1 MKILIVHDDV
11 IEASKIKLVM
21 ARYGDCETASG
32 GKNALEMFKKAHSEA
47 APFDFINL
55 EMDMNEMKGNMVA
68 AEIRKWETE
77 HKKESR
83 VKILMVLSEADRQ
96 TAGPFLEKSGVQFLV
111 KPYNRKIMET
121 TLETI
126 GLTKAAPPAPPSPP
140 TPPPKKEAPADTA
153 PDTQKPDKKEESD
166 AVIKKLTALITDPD
180 QLQDIESRQALE
192 ELVTKGGKQAQL
204 LMGQYITSAKL
215 PLHTRMEL
223 IRCASYI
230 RSPLFLVPLNRVI
243 DTEDNIRLVERAL
256 VSISKYSDQR
266 ALNILSNALKKLKNP
281 MLLNT
286 LRREIAKIK
295 QDNPVLAIL
304 PRFLQSHKSL
314 KNFRVTLDIL
324 KKIVTPRDTG
334 LFINY
339 LRAGNETLELG
350 TFELLCFAG
359 DTSIKESIFGF
370 FEDRVGKLDCLK
382 QPECDP
388 LYRLM
393 LYLNY
398 YMRQNPSLVDER
410 IANFKE
416 FYGNV
421 RDIRARQ
428 LTVSILCQSQNPE
441 ALDFIKN
448 IYAGAKD
455 LQKWIIEQLSGN
467 PAAVDFLFERY
478 HEGAEWTNMVITSL
492 LKSEKGLHFFVD
504 NFFTFELERQEFI
517 VRELPFSG
525 DPYLVE
531 FIRKIYNTQ
540 LYSLK
545 NYLLK
550 VIREN
555 FLFSFKDIL
564 FDPNNQREFMFMGKD
579 YLETIILLFPMT
591 SIWMLFRKIA
601 YDDVSTNKIKDFLDL
616 IQRVA
621 GVEPVI
627 RFRDMKFIQ
636 DLFKRVY
643 KANNIELYVKY
654 FSVFENMKTLDL
666 RTYKYLLDATTS
678 FAQSRGANIT
688 VSEKGAVN
696 KLKQKLLDQ
705 YPDIRDIES
714 LYKELKVIFANK
726 PINLESLEKLLKSNH
741 ISVALN
747 IDRVCVF
754 LAGRLKRGEY
764 ISDDDRQLFFMQFP
778 MIARFIEY
786 LWGQGFEKLLEWEN
800 IPSQPKLVK
809 QFAGSLT
816 FVLNF
821 QNKKMSALLKD
832 QLKEVL
838 PEFEVILDKE
848 KPDPT
853 DILLCDTE
861 VLQGYIDK
869 RSLSARRILL
879 YLENRMDYAPFR
891 SLNCKVFMRPIS
903 GYRIVKLLLQDLFL

>member
-1 MKILIVHDDV
+1 MKILIVHDDA
-11 IEASKIKLVM
+11 IEAGKAKLVLSK
-21 ARYGDCETASG
+21 YGNCDTASG
-32 GKNALEMFKKAHSEA
+32 GKNAIEMFKKAHA
-47 APFDFINL
+47 DAVPFDFINL
-55 EMDMNEMKGNMVA
+55 EMDMSDMKGNIVA

-77 HKKESR
+77 HQKEQ
-83 VKILMVLSEADRQ
+83 VKILMVLSQADQQ

-121 TLETI
+121 TLENI
-126 GLTKAAPPAPPSPP
+126 GLKKEAPPPS
-140 TPPPKKEAPADTA
+140 PPKKEAPPQKTGEAAA
-153 PDTQKPDKKEESD
+153 PTTQTETDKAKETE
-166 AVIKKLTALITDPD
+166 AILKKLTALITDPD

-192 ELVTKGGKQAQL
+192 QLVTKGGKQAQL

-324 KKIVTPRDTG
+324 KKIVTPNDTG

-339 LRAGNETLELG
+339 LRAGNDTLELG

-359 DTSIKESIFGF
+359 DASIKESIFGF
-370 FEDRVGKLDCLK
+370 FDDRTAKTECLA

-388 LYRLM
+388 LYRLIFSFKQ
-393 LYLNY
+393 
-398 YMRQNPSLVDER
+398 YMQQNPSLVDER

-416 FYGNV
+416 LYAKV
-421 RDIRARQ
+421 RDIRVRQ
-428 LTVSILCQSQNPE
+428 LTVSTLCRSQNPG
-441 ALDFIKN
+441 ALDFIKA
-448 IYAGAKD
+448 IYAEAED
-455 LQKWIIEQLSGN
+455 LQGWIVEQLSGN

-478 HEGAEWTNMVITSL
+478 HEGGEWMETVITSL
-492 LKSEKGLHFFVD
+492 LKSEKGLHYFVD
-504 NFFTFELERQEFI
+504 NFFSFELDRQEFI
-517 VRELPFSG
+517 VKKIPFSD

-545 NYLLK
+545 NYMLK

-564 FDPNNQREFMFMGKD
+564 FDPDNQREFMFMGKD
-579 YLETIILLFPMT
+579 YLETIIRLFPMT
-591 SIWMLFRKIA
+591 SMWMLYRKIA
-601 YDDVSTNKIKDFLDL
+601 YDDISTNKIKDFLDV
-616 IQRVA
+616 IQRVT

-627 RFRDMKFIQ
+627 RFNDMKFVQ

-643 KANNIELYVKY
+643 KANNIELYAKY

-666 RTYKYLLDATTS
+666 RTYKYLLDASSS
-678 FAQSRGANIT
+678 FVQSRGPNIT
-688 VSEKGAVN
+688 ANEKGAVN

-705 YPDIRDIES
+705 FPDIREIEN
-714 LYKELKVIFANK
+714 LYKELQIIFANK
-726 PINLESLEKLLKSNH
+726 PIILESLEKLLRTNH
-741 ISVALN
+741 TAVALN
-747 IDRVCVF
+747 IDKVCVY

-764 ISDDDRQLFFMQFP
+764 ISDDDRQLFSMQFP
-778 MIARFIEY
+778 MIAGFLEY
-786 LWGQGFEKLLEWEN
+786 LWGQGFDKVLEWEN
-800 IPSQPKLVK
+800 IPAQPKLVK
-809 QFAGSLT
+809 HFSSSIK
-816 FVLNF
+816 FVINF

-832 QLKEVL
+832 QLKEVF
-838 PEFEVILDKE
+838 PEFEIILDKE
-848 KPDPT
+848 TPETT

-861 VLQGYIDK
+861 ILQGYMDR

-903 GYRIVKLLLQDLFL
+903 SYKIVKLLLKDLYL

>member
-11 IEASKIKLVM
+11 IEASKIKLVL
-21 ARYGDCETASG
+21 AKYGNCETASG
-32 GKNALEMFKKAHSEA
+32 GKNAIEMFKKAHSEA
-47 APFDFINL
+47 APYAFINL
-55 EMDMNEMKGNMVA
+55 EMDMGDMKGNMVA

-77 HKKESR
+77 HKKEPR
-83 VKILMVLSEADRQ
+83 VKILIVLSEADRQ

-121 TLETI
+121 TLKEI
-126 GLTKAAPPAPPSPP
+126 GLEKAAPPPQKPAAPAAPQ
-140 TPPPKKEAPADTA
+140 TQTDKKKEIDL
-153 PDTQKPDKKEESD
+153 
-166 AVIKKLTALITDPD
+166 ILKKLTALITDPD

-215 PLHTRMEL
+215 PMHTRMEL
-223 IRCASYI
+223 IRSASYI

-256 VSISKYSDQR
+256 ISISKYSDQR

-324 KKIVTPRDTG
+324 KKIVTPNDTT

-350 TFELLCFAG
+350 TFELLCFSG
-359 DTSIKESIFGF
+359 DASIKESIFGF
-370 FEDRVGKLDCLK
+370 FEDRVAKLNCLD

-393 LYLNY
+393 LSLKQ
-398 YMRQNPSLVDER
+398 YMQQNPSLVDER

-416 FYGNV
+416 LYGKA

-428 LTVSILCQSQNPE
+428 LTVSILCQSQNPA
-441 ALDFIKN
+441 ALDFIKA
-448 IYAGAKD
+448 IYAEAED
-455 LQKWIIEQLSGN
+455 LQAWVVEQLSGN

-478 HEGAEWTNMVITSL
+478 HEGGEWMETVIISL

-504 NFFTFELERQEFI
+504 NFFTFELDRQEFI
-517 VRELPFSG
+517 VKKLPFRD

-545 NYLLK
+545 HYMLK

-564 FDPNNQREFMFMGKD
+564 FDPDKQREFMFMGKD
-579 YLETIILLFPMT
+579 YLETIIRLFPIT
-591 SIWMLFRKIA
+591 SMWMLFKKIA
-601 YDDVSTNKIKDFLDL
+601 YDDISTNKIKDYLDL

-621 GVEPVI
+621 GIEPVI
-627 RFRDMKFIQ
+627 RFNDMKFIQ

-643 KANNIELYVKY
+643 KANNIELYAKY
-654 FSVFENMKTLDL
+654 FSVFEHMKTMDL
-666 RTYKYLLDATTS
+666 RTYKYLLDASSS
-678 FAQSRGANIT
+678 FVQSRGANIT
-688 VSEKGAVN
+688 DNEKGAVN
-696 KLKQKLLDQ
+696 KLKQKLIDQ
-705 YPDIRDIES
+705 FPDIRDIEN
-714 LYKELKVIFANK
+714 LYKDLQVIFANK
-726 PINLESLEKLLKSNH
+726 PISHESLEKLLKTNH
-741 ISVALN
+741 TAVALN
-747 IDRVCVF
+747 IDKVCVF

-764 ISDDDRQLFFMQFP
+764 ISMDDRQVFFMQFP
-778 MIARFIEY
+778 MIAGFIEY
-786 LWGQGFEKLLEWEN
+786 LWEQGFDKLLEWEN
-800 IPSQPKLVK
+800 IPPQPKLVK
-809 QFAGSLT
+809 HFAGSLK
-816 FVLNF
+816 FVINF
-821 QNKKMSALLKD
+821 QNKKIGSLLKD
-832 QLKEVL
+832 QLKEVF
-838 PEFEVILDKE
+838 PEFEIILDKE
-848 KPDPT
+848 KPETT

-903 GYRIVKLLLQDLFL
+903 GHKIVKLLLKDLYL